1 MSCEPQ
7 DMQSGTGPVGTI
19 NQSAIV
25 DLDIVRLYR
34 ALARGSNLGIALGM
48 AYSIRAEKHR
58 VLIRRGNKIGDLLHG
73 KRIANIKNASPRIKP
88 GKDGQYSPRILCAL
102 SVLPPCPLC

>member
-7 DMQSGTGPVGTI
+7 DMQSGTGPVGAI

-25 DLDIVRLYR
+25 NLDVVRLYR

-88 GKDGQYSPRILCAL
+88 GKDGQFSIIRRIKRF
-102 SVLPPCPLC
+102 SH